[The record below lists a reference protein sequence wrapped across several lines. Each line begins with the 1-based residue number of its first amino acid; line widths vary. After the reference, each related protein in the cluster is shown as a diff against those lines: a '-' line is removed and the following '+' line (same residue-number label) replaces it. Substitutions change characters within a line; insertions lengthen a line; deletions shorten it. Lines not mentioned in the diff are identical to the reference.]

1 VADAVKL
8 DLSLHVARDGDS
20 LVAAFG
26 YDTGLFTPGW
36 ISGLASAF
44 GTVLSR
50 LTTARTDEPV
60 SSGAIGDV
68 GRPQPGAGTRV
79 PLPAPSP
86 GEATDAAATATLP
99 VAADPAVLDT
109 LRDVWRGL
117 LGRHAVADDDDFFAL
132 GGHSLLALR
141 LLARVQAMF
150 GVELPPIAVF
160 EQPTLRGLAAR
171 ITAAGPARA
180 GTGAIPRLPR
190 TARP

>member
-1 VADAVKL
+1 
-8 DLSLHVARDGDS
+8 
-20 LVAAFG
+20 
-26 YDTGLFTPGW
+26 
-36 ISGLASAF
+36 
-44 GTVLSR
+44 
-50 LTTARTDEPV
+50 
-60 SSGAIGDV
+60 
-68 GRPQPGAGTRV
+68 
-79 PLPAPSP
+79 
-86 GEATDAAATATLP
+86 